1 MFGISKIF
9 GFLISPDCGI
19 HYLALITEIRG
30 KPVGFALLR
39 LCAAIF
45 AIGLFRPLM
54 TYPALLIRAS
64 SLLCSHAV
72 GLFQPNQ

>member
-19 HYLALITEIRG
+19 HYPALITELRW

-45 AIGLFRPLM
+45 VNRSASAADDLSRSTDPCFI
-54 TYPALLIRAS
+54 LI
-64 SLLCSHAV
+64 
-72 GLFQPNQ
+72 FP